1 MAKNSSGR
9 GTGPSNAKNQPNKIT
24 IGDGSIRD
32 LAYWLMGGDVSTKQG
47 KKKVSSKQVR
57 AEVTSLARAQM
68 QGNSPYV
75 PDYAAREAEFDR
87 VVQRNRSVPR
97 AEPVTALAPNQ
108 NSPYTGVRGYSN
120 TDGQRGMGM
129 NSPNT
134 AYASPVKQ
142 NVPLMQPNYDRRKM
156 LFDQAKD
163 TQYQNPIGPDRASPG
178 AYNDGGGDPEFGYD
192 IEGDIMMTPP
202 GGGMAYG
209 GIVTTPKKKK
219 KKKKMMYGGKMK
231 KYAKGGGIRKA
242 KYS

>member
-1 MAKNSSGR
+1 MAKSERLKGNRSPA
-9 GTGPSNAKNQPNKIT
+9 PSKIT

-87 VVQRNRSVPR
+87 VVQRNRSAPR
-97 AEPVTALAPNQ
+97 PEPVTALPPNQ

-120 TDGQRGMGM
+120 TDGQRDMGM
-129 NSPNT
+129 NRPST

-156 LFDQAKD
+156 LFNQAKD
-163 TQYQNPIGPDRASPG
+163 TQYQNPIGPNKADRISPG
-178 AYNDGGGDPEFGYD
+178 AYDDGGGDPEFGYD

-209 GIVTTPKKKK
+209 GMVTTPKKKK

-231 KYAKGGGIRKA
+231 KYAKGGGVRKP

>member
-1 MAKNSSGR
+1 MARKPAQHR
-9 GTGPSNAKNQPNKIT
+9 GTGPSNAKNQPKKIT

-47 KKKVSSKQVR
+47 KKKVSSSKVR
-57 AEVTSLARAQM
+57 AEAYSLARAQM

-87 VVQRNRSVPR
+87 VVQRNRSDPKPE
-97 AEPVTALAPNQ
+97 ATLPLAPNQ

-129 NSPNT
+129 NRPND

-142 NVPLMQPNYDRRKM
+142 NVPLMQPNYDRRRM

-163 TQYQNPIGPDRASPG
+163 TRYEKPIGPNRAEPDLS
-178 AYNDGGGDPEFGYD
+178 AYEDGGGDPEFFGEGQVGFNMGGY
-192 IEGDIMMTPP
+192 
-202 GGGMAYG
+202 
-209 GIVTTPKKKK
+209 VQPKKKK

-231 KYAKGGGIRKA
+231 KYAKGGGVRKP